1 MVLMPLFDFFKDT
14 IFLKE
19 NSDLQDRYDALMRL
33 KDEYPKCEELYEE
46 LYIVKKGLEG
56 ENEIK
61 YQLSKSNLGLYVLR
75 DINIECEG
83 LKAQIDYVVLS
94 KAYCY
99 FIECKNLVGNITV
112 NEKGDFIREYNINN
126 KKFKKGVYSPLRQV
140 EAQRDVY
147 KKIWNNRLSSNKVI
161 NMIKRFLAENNFT
174 DTHRVLVVAANN
186 ETILNTKY
194 APKDIKDKV
203 IRADALVRKIQ
214 YDLDKSDKTIWYSK
228 KEVEDWAN
236 TFIDMNVVNN
246 INYYEYYKDRFVG
259 KEIVNCEDENELR
272 KRLMEFRTLR
282 SKEMNYPAYYVFNN
296 EELDKLVELRPKT
309 LDDLKNSDI
318 LAPIKVKTHGELII
332 QIINER

>member
-1 MVLMPLFDFFKDT
+1 MPLFDFFKDT

-19 NSDLQDRYDALMRL
+19 NSDLQDRYDALIKL
-33 KDEYPKCEELYEE
+33 KNEYPKCEGVYEE

-75 DINIECEG
+75 DINIECDG
-83 LKAQIDYVVLS
+83 LKAQIDYVVLT
-94 KAYCY
+94 KMYCY

-112 NEKGDFIREYNINN
+112 NENGDFIREYNINN
-126 KKFKKGVYSPLRQV
+126 RKIKKGMYSPLRQV

-147 KKIWNNRLSSNKVI
+147 KKIWNNRLSSNKVL
-161 NMIKRFLAENNFT
+161 NFIKRALSENNYT

-194 APKDIKDKV
+194 APKNIKDKV

-236 TFIDMNVVNN
+236 TFLNINVTNN
-246 INYYEYYKDRFVG
+246 TNYYEFYKDKFIG
-259 KEIVNCEDENELR
+259 KEVVKEVNDDELR
-272 KRLMEFRTLR
+272 KRLLTFRTER
-282 SKEMNYPAYYVFNN
+282 SKELNYPAYYVFNN
-296 EELDKLVELRPKT
+296 EELDKLVEFRPMT
-309 LDDLKNSDI
+309 LEELKNSNI
-318 LAPIKVKTHGELII
+318 LPPIKVKTHGELII
-332 QIINER
+332 QIINERS